1 MGGAIGLGNV
11 TPIAEFNIWADP
23 EAAHRVFTSGLDVTL
38 VGLDVTH
45 RAMLSAAR
53 AEALRETGHAG
64 AVVADLHAFYRRF
77 HSRSM
82 GMTTPQCTMRSPSP
96 T

>member
-11 TPIAEFNIWADP
+11 TPSAEFNVWADP
-23 EAAHRVFTSGLDVTL
+23 EAASRVFGSGLELTM

-45 RAMLSAAR
+45 RAMLSDER
-53 AEALRETGHAG
+53 AEAMRDSGHAG
-64 AVVADLHAFYRRF
+64 AVVADLHASTGSSTSGSTATATRPC
-77 HSRSM
+77 
-82 GMTTPQCTMRSPSP
+82 TTPSPSP